1 MRIAILWTG
10 LSGYLNACLRELAS
24 RPDVQ
29 LFVSNQAVTCDAPFA
44 EYQFDWMGDRMVW
57 KDSSDLHELP
67 AKLSEFSPQILVFSG
82 WHVKAYRQAARAL
95 RGKAWRV
102 MTMDNCWLGT
112 LKQRLAVAVAPWFP
126 RPLADAVWLSGERQ
140 ATFARKLRFQQREIL
155 MGMYS
160 CDSDTFHQ
168 VHEARMAQGGK
179 LKEKFLFLGRL
190 IPEKGIEVLA
200 KAYAIYRSRVSAPWP
215 LACCGAGPLRS
226 VLDGLPG
233 IELNG
238 FVQPQDLPSMMASA
252 GCLILPSQFE
262 PWAVV
267 IHEAAAAGLPVLA
280 SNRVGAAIHLV
291 QPGFNGYLFDSW
303 DSEGLATLMQ
313 WMTGMSEQRR
323 QEMSQGS
330 FYLSL
335 QYSPRRWA
343 DTLLDG
349 YAMAHGEI
357 SNQ

>member
-1 MRIAILWTG
+1 
-10 LSGYLNACLRELAS
+10 
-24 RPDVQ
+24 
-29 LFVSNQAVTCDAPFA
+29 
-44 EYQFDWMGDRMVW
+44 
-57 KDSSDLHELP
+57 
-67 AKLSEFSPQILVFSG
+67 
-82 WHVKAYRQAARAL
+82 
-95 RGKAWRV
+95 
-102 MTMDNCWLGT
+102 
-112 LKQRLAVAVAPWFP
+112 
-126 RPLADAVWLSGERQ
+126 
-140 ATFARKLRFQQREIL
+140 
-155 MGMYS
+155 
-160 CDSDTFHQ
+160 
-168 VHEARMAQGGK
+168 
-179 LKEKFLFLGRL
+179 
-190 IPEKGIEVLA
+190 
-200 KAYAIYRSRVSAPWP
+200 
-215 LACCGAGPLRS
+215 LRS